1 MDPWQKQT
9 GSLLGNQEFAYV
21 MFRFLGRGMQEGW
34 FKGMPYEVVPGGLA
48 GVEEGL
54 RRLKEGKVS
63 AKKLLFRIDE
73 TEGVER
79 YRTN

>member
-1 MDPWQKQT
+1 
-9 GSLLGNQEFAYV
+9 
-21 MFRFLGRGMQEGW
+21 
-34 FKGMPYEVVPGGLA
+34 MPYEVVPGGLG

-63 AKKLLFRIDE
+63 ASKLVFRIEE

-79 YRTN
+79 